1 MIYNDYLKKLS
12 QAIKSRFD
20 QISTHYNFDKGDEF
34 EIALCSILREILP
47 NKYGICRGH
56 VVSKQGESA
65 GDDIIIY
72 DSFRLPTLRIFPN
85 ESFDR
90 KQDIPIEAV
99 YAYIEAKYTL
109 HIHGKEKDYQSLLKA
124 SSQVSAVKKLCNQR
138 DVRIEQEIH
147 PYFRSNLPPS
157 TRPDWPPYLNP
168 VFGAIFSL
176 QVRNT
181 PGSKLLSTQEA
192 LHLLNKSSLGNQA
205 FYPDLI
211 IAGESNLIL
220 PCVTTHD
227 NNSIIHAPFYI
238 PKITTSIK
246 VFPSHEIA
254 FATGICFL
262 LYALD
267 SIQLGRMPWE
277 EIINDGLKNNG

>member
-47 NKYGICRGH
+47 SKYGISRGH
-56 VVSKQGESA
+56 VVSKEGNSA

-99 YAYIEAKYTL
+99 YAYVEAKYTL
-109 HIHGKEKDYQSLLKA
+109 HIHGKENDYQSLLKA

-138 DVRIEQEIH
+138 EARTEQDIH

-157 TRPDWPPYLNP
+157 PRPDWPAYMNP

-181 PGSKLLSTQEA
+181 PGSELLSSKAATES
-192 LHLLNKSSLGNQA
+192 LVGSCLGNKTP
-205 FYPDLI
+205 FPDLI

-220 PCVTTHD
+220 PFVSTQD
-227 NNSIIHAPFYI
+227 NKPIIHAPFFV
-238 PKITTSIK
+238 PNSTTS
-246 VFPSHEIA
+246 VEVMPAQNIA